1 MANQEL
7 RVSPETKLWAQ
18 RSIKKIAA
26 LALVLWAI
34 LVGIWYL
41 MGADPLN
48 FWPSWGMWILAGF
61 VMLIAW
67 AAFSPAKGE

>member
-1 MANQEL
+1 MANEDL
-7 RVSPETKLWAQ
+7 RVSPETKVWAQ

-41 MGADPLN
+41 MGSDASN

-67 AAFSPAKGE
+67 AAYSPAKGE